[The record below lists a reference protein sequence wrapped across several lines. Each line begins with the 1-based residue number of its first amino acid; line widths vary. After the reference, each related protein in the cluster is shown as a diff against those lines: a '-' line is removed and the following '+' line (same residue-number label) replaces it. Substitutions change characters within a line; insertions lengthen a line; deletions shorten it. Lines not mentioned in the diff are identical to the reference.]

1 MNSDC
6 IPTLMQ
12 LALRY
17 LLSRNLGK
25 AMKHLICH
33 SVVVLASVLFGSTAV
48 AQSGDHHYGLRYD
61 LTLNPAEDRADVSFT
76 LDRRIKGNLTWMRFR
91 IDPARHAGFAGDG
104 KIEPDGEFVK
114 WTPPETGGKFSFH
127 VPVSNERPNGRFDA
141 RMTDDWAIF
150 RGDDL
155 FPPAETLDHENS
167 EADATLYV
175 HLPEKWSFVSAY
187 PSIDTS
193 MFEIE
198 YAHRRFDRPTGWMA
212 AGRLGVRRDRIAGV
226 NVVVAGPLGQG
237 VRRLDI
243 MALMNWNLPRVR
255 RLVPDHMPKRLVIV
269 SAGDPM
275 WRGGLSGPSSLYIHA
290 DRPLLSENGSSTLV
304 HELIHVATRIE
315 GEKGADWIVE
325 GMAEYYSLKIL
336 WRSGTLTDRRYKQTF
351 EKLAEWAK
359 ESGPLDAEMSRGP
372 TTARAVGIMRELDH
386 EIYKKTGHEKSYD
399 DVVRLLTAAQQ
410 KVNLER
416 FRKAVEQVMGEP
428 AEALS
433 DEALGLKSAGR

>member
-1 MNSDC
+1 
-6 IPTLMQ
+6 
-12 LALRY
+12 
-17 LLSRNLGK
+17 
-25 AMKHLICH
+25 MK
-33 SVVVLASVLFGSTAV
+33 LASYLELVIAAWIFTGGYAH

-61 LTLNPAEDRADVSFT
+61 LTLNPADDRAHVSLT

-91 IDPARHAGFAGDG
+91 IDPARHTAFAGDG
-104 KIEPDGEFVK
+104 KLEADGEFVK
-114 WTPPETGGKFSFH
+114 WTPPETGGKLSFDVAVNH
-127 VPVSNERPNGRFDA
+127 ERPNGRYDA
-141 RMTDDWAIF
+141 RMTDEWAIF

-175 HLPEKWSFVSAY
+175 HLPERWSFVSAY
-187 PSIDTS
+187 PSIDEN

-198 YAHRRFDRPTGWMA
+198 HAHRRFDRPTGWMA

-275 WRGGLSGPSSLYIHA
+275 WRGGLSGPNSLYIHA

-315 GEKGADWIVE
+315 GEQGADWIVE

-336 WRSGTLTDRRYKQTF
+336 WRSGTLTNRRYQQAF

-359 ESGPLDAEMSRGP
+359 DSGPLDAETSRGP
-372 TTARAVGIMRELDH
+372 TTARAVGIMRDLDR
-386 EIYKKTGHEKSYD
+386 EIYKKTDREKSYD
-399 DVVRLLTAAQQ
+399 DVVRLLIAAQQ

-416 FRKAVEQVMGEP
+416 FRKAVEEVMGEP
-428 AEALS
+428 AESLS
-433 DEALGLKSAGR
+433 DERLGLHTARQ